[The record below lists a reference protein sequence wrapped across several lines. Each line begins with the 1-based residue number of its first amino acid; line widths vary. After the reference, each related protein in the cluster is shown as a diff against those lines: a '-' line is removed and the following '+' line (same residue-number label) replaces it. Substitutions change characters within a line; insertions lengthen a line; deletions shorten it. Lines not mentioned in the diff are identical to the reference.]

1 GRTRAAPGGAK
12 AGGIVVG
19 APIAQLVELRTFNPQ
34 VAGSSPAGGTG
45 APHARRPL
53 DQPGPRWDTGGMS
66 APTTSAPALRIGPLE
81 LASPVVLAP
90 MAGVTNV
97 AFRSLCR
104 EIEREQQGSV
114 SGLYVCEMVTARAL
128 VERQPATLHMA
139 AFAPDESPRSLQLYT
154 VDAEYT
160 YAAAKM
166 IVDEDMADH
175 IDINFGC
182 PVPKVTRRGGGSAIP
197 YKRRLFR
204 SIVAGA
210 DRATEGTDIPVTVKM
225 RVGIDDE
232 HRTHLDAGRIAV
244 DEGARAVALH
254 ARTAAQRYSGEA
266 DWSQI
271 SRLVEHVGAVS
282 DVPVLGNG
290 DIFSAE
296 DAVRMREETGCAG
309 VVIGR
314 GCLGRPWLFSE
325 LAARLDGRDAPTPP
339 TLGEVSR
346 IMYRH
351 GELLAEHHG
360 EDKGML
366 DIRKH
371 VSWYLRGFPAGSGKR
386 VALSGV
392 RTLADLA
399 ELLADLPA
407 DEPFPADGYGPRGRQ
422 GSASKVLLP
431 EGWLDDPEDDAAA
444 LEGAEV
450 HNSGG

>member
-1 GRTRAAPGGAK
+1 
-12 AGGIVVG
+12 
-19 APIAQLVELRTFNPQ
+19 
-34 VAGSSPAGGTG
+34 
-45 APHARRPL
+45 
-53 DQPGPRWDTGGMS
+53 MS
-66 APTTSAPALRIGPLE
+66 TTAPTLPAPALRIGPME
-81 LASPVVLAP
+81 LSSPVVLAP

-97 AFRSLCR
+97 AFRTLCR
-104 EIEREQQGSV
+104 ELEREQQGSV

-139 AFAPDESPRSLQLYT
+139 TFAPDESPRSLQLYT
-154 VDAEYT
+154 VDPEYT
-160 YAAAKM
+160 YAAARM
-166 IVDEDMADH
+166 IVDEDLADH

-197 YKRRLFR
+197 YKRRLFGA
-204 SIVAGA
+204 IVSAA
-210 DRATEGTDIPVTVKM
+210 VRATEGTDIPVTVKM
-225 RVGIDDE
+225 RVGIDDD
-232 HRTHLDAGRIAV
+232 HHTHLDAGRIAV
-244 DEGARAVALH
+244 DSGAAAVALH

-271 SRLVEHVGAVS
+271 ARLVDHVGAVS

-296 DAVRMREETGCAG
+296 DAVRMRAETGCAG

-325 LAARLDGRDAPTPP
+325 LAARLGGRETPTPP

-346 IMYRH
+346 IMFRH

-360 EDKGML
+360 ETKGMR

-371 VSWYLRGFPAGSGKR
+371 VAWYLRGFPAGSEKR

-392 RTLADLA
+392 RTLDDLA
-399 ELLADLPA
+399 ALLSDLPS
-407 DEPFPADGYGPRGRQ
+407 DEPFPTDGDGPRGRQ
-422 GSASKVLLP
+422 GSPSKVLLP
-431 EGWLDDPEDDAAA
+431 EGWLDDPEDDAVA
-444 LEGAEV
+444 LAGADA